1 MSSLRNTNSSK
12 VQLKNKTQPLVRGLI
27 LENTFSSISEL
38 VDTIFPWI
46 KMLGPLK
53 DYFLRL
59 KWESIKRI
67 QNIDPEMPIL

>member
-1 MSSLRNTNSSK
+1 MIAPRPQSK
-12 VQLKNKTQPLVRGLI
+12 VKFPSLSPQPLVRGLI

-59 KWESIKRI
+59 KWESINRI